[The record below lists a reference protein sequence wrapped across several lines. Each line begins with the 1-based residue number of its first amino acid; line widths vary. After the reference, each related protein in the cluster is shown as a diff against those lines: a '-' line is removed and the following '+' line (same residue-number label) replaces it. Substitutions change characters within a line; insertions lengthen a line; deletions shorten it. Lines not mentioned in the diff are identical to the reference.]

1 MCGIAGF
8 LDHRVTD
15 PGLVCRAMADALTHR
30 GPDDSGCWVE
40 AGAGVALGHRRLSI
54 IDVSPTG
61 HQPMESGSG
70 RYVMV
75 FNGEIYN
82 HLEIRDDLESARG
95 VVPWRGRSDTETLLY
110 AIETWGVAAALRRC
124 VGMFAIAV
132 WDRSRRCLILA
143 RDRIGEKPL
152 YYGQFRGGLVFA
164 SELKAMRIHP
174 AFDGDIDR
182 SAVALLLRHCYIPEP
197 QSIYRNVRKLPAG
210 TTLEVTAGGQCGE
223 PQRYWDAQER
233 IDAARR
239 QRFSGS
245 SMEAVDALERVLD
258 ESIRLQMIADVP
270 VGAFL
275 SGGIDSSLVVAMMQ
289 RRSTGKVRTFTI
301 GFEDKR
307 YDESHYAR
315 AVADHLGT
323 KHTELTVTSAEAMEV
338 IPELPRLYDE
348 PFGDSSQIPTFLV
361 SRLARSEVTV
371 SLSGDA
377 GDELFG
383 GYTRYDLASRARWKL
398 ERIPGVLRQAIPKLI
413 RRRSSEWWTQNL
425 RVATHTLPKRWRGR
439 DFGAKLYRFADLAGC
454 SDWEFYHG
462 LVSHWNQP
470 GIVIGA
476 DGAESP
482 VRRIMSRPSDL
493 SYLERMM
500 YWDLVTYLPG
510 DILVKV
516 DRAAMSVGLETRVPL
531 LDHRV
536 VEFAWSL
543 PIHMKFRK
551 GLGKWILRRLL
562 DRYVPRQLVD
572 RPKVGFGIPISA
584 WLRGPLRDWAEA
596 QISDSRLRQEGI
608 LDPLVIRKR
617 WHEHLAGTHDW
628 GYLLWDVLMF
638 QAWLD
643 AQSESLVA
651 RTVSVGM

>member
-1 MCGIAGF
+1 
-8 LDHRVTD
+8 
-15 PGLVCRAMADALTHR
+15 
-30 GPDDSGCWVE
+30 
-40 AGAGVALGHRRLSI
+40 
-54 IDVSPTG
+54 
-61 HQPMESGSG
+61 
-70 RYVMV
+70 
-75 FNGEIYN
+75 
-82 HLEIRDDLESARG
+82 
-95 VVPWRGRSDTETLLY
+95 
-110 AIETWGVAAALRRC
+110 
-124 VGMFAIAV
+124 
-132 WDRSRRCLILA
+132 
-143 RDRIGEKPL
+143 
-152 YYGQFRGGLVFA
+152 
-164 SELKAMRIHP
+164 
-174 AFDGDIDR
+174 
-182 SAVALLLRHCYIPEP
+182 
-197 QSIYRNVRKLPAG
+197 
-210 TTLEVTAGGQCGE
+210 
-223 PQRYWDAQER
+223 
-233 IDAARR
+233 
-239 QRFSGS
+239 
-245 SMEAVDALERVLD
+245 
-258 ESIRLQMIADVP
+258 
-270 VGAFL
+270 
-275 SGGIDSSLVVAMMQ
+275 
-289 RRSTGKVRTFTI
+289 
-301 GFEDKR
+301 
-307 YDESHYAR
+307 
-315 AVADHLGT
+315 
-323 KHTELTVTSAEAMEV
+323 
-338 IPELPRLYDE
+338 
-348 PFGDSSQIPTFLV
+348 
-361 SRLARSEVTV
+361 
-371 SLSGDA
+371 
-377 GDELFG
+377 
-383 GYTRYDLASRARWKL
+383 
-398 ERIPGVLRQAIPKLI
+398 
-413 RRRSSEWWTQNL
+413 
-425 RVATHTLPKRWRGR
+425 LPKRWRGR